1 MSLLQLL
8 TIEAIPRLNS
18 FSSAYTGKIELEYY
32 DVASSEF
39 IAIEN
44 IKAHRIKYPPD
55 HIPVFRFRSGIPIMS
70 DQVEDFGGT
79 LARGDRDL
87 GPMCSMKHMFMEYR
101 FLWPAHLPYPR
112 EYMCASW
119 SSIARESRALRAPEG
134 DESWDIV
141 KAPL

>member
-1 MSLLQLL
+1 MSLLQPL

-101 FLWPAHLPYPR
+101 FLWPAHLNHTRKYMTAGWRTVSR
-112 EYMCASW
+112 ECLAH
-119 SSIARESRALRAPEG
+119 RLPEG
-134 DESWDIV
+134 DDSWSIL
-141 KAPL
+141 KGAL